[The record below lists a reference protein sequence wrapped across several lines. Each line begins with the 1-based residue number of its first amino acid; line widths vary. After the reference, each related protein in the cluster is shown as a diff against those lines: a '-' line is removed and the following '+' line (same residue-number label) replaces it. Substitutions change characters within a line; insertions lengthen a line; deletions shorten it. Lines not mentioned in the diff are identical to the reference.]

1 MQFSYKALK
10 NNKVTRGTL
19 NAESQEAVLRFLKT
33 SDYFPIEIRRSDGT
47 NSYLDFL
54 NKANFSDIV
63 NLTRQLAIMLNAG
76 MTLIDAV
83 DLLKGQANKPPI
95 QDLLINIDKEIKAG
109 NNFSYAL
116 QKYPQYFSNFY
127 VALVKSGEASG
138 KLSDILLRLADNL
151 EKQRIFRG
159 KIKGAMV
166 YPVIVLIAI
175 VVVMFIMITFV
186 IPKLLD
192 LYKDIQVELPIYTR
206 VLIVVS
212 DFFSKFW
219 VIVIGIV
226 ASGYLLLKRYLHSSA
241 GKQVFDRLILKLPIF
256 SNVIKMSV
264 LVDTTR
270 TLAILLSS
278 VVSLLEGLSIIC
290 NLTTNSI
297 YREVFKTIRKQ
308 VEKGVSLGT
317 AMKEAGIFPPILV
330 QMTIVGEETGHLD
343 ETLLRISNYFEIES
357 EMAVKTL
364 TTLIE
369 PAILVFLGV
378 AVAFL
383 VFSIIAPIYS
393 LTSAIK

>member
-10 NNKVTRGTL
+10 NNKVTHGTI

-33 SDYFPIEIRRSDGT
+33 SDYFPIEIKRSDAT

-54 NKANFSDIV
+54 NKANFNDIV

-83 DLLKGQANKPPI
+83 DLLKSQVNKPSM
-95 QDLLINIDKEIKAG
+95 QNLLSSIDKEIKAG
-109 NNFSYAL
+109 NSFSYAL

-159 KIKGAMV
+159 KIKGAMI
-166 YPVIVLIAI
+166 YPIVVLIAI

-186 IPKLLD
+186 VPKLLG
-192 LYKDIQVELPIYTR
+192 LYKDMQVELPIYTR
-206 VLIVVS
+206 ILIVVS
-212 DFFSKFW
+212 DFFGSFW
-219 VIVIGIV
+219 VLILGFTASVII
-226 ASGYLLLKRYLHSSA
+226 LFKRYLRSKS
-241 GKQVFDRLILKLPIF
+241 GKRFFDNLSLKLPLF

-270 TLAILLSS
+270 TLAILLGSG
-278 VVSLLEGLSIIC
+278 VSLLEGLTIITDI
-290 NLTTNSI
+290 TTNSI
-297 YREVFKTIRKQ
+297 YREVFINVRKQ
-308 VEKGVSLGT
+308 VEKGVSLGS
-317 AMKEAGIFPPILV
+317 AMKEASIFPPILV

-343 ETLLRISNYFEIES
+343 DTLMRIANYFEIES
-357 EMAVKTL
+357 EMAVKAL

-369 PAILVFLGV
+369 PAILVFLGI